1 MINGSNPPNRYDTF
15 ESYNDTSYRLVN
27 QSNKDI
33 FHEDM
38 DSSMSVNEQ
47 VDEKMDAQSK

>member
-1 MINGSNPPNRYDTF
+1 MIYGSNPPNRYDTC
-15 ESYNDTSYRLVN
+15 ESYNDSSYRLAN

-38 DSSMSVNEQ
+38 DNSVSVNEQ
-47 VDEKMDAQSK
+47 VDEQIDAQSK